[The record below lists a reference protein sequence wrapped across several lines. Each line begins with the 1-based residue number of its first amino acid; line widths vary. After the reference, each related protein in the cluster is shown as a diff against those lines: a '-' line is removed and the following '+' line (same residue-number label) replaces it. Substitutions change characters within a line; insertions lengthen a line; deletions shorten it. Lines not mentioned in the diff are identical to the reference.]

1 MGIII
6 QIKKMH
12 SYWLTVGVTKCPEET
27 FETLYAEILNF
38 FLSFFPIEAII
49 KISSADQNW
58 EKDLLAETKLD

>member
-27 FETLYAEILNF
+27 LKALYAEILKF
-38 FLSFFPIEAII
+38 FSLFFPIEAII
-49 KISSADQNW
+49 KISSADQN
-58 EKDLLAETKLD
+58 